1 MENDAVSQSLDQSG
15 DWLGL
20 VMVVMMMM
28 KKKKKKKRREE
39 CQVVE
44 LASIQVVGVQSTHS
58 RECDCCSQSRFTEDV
73 AD

>member
-28 KKKKKKKRREE
+28 KKKKKRREE